1 MSLQSATADAHSARA
16 KVNQLQ
22 AEVSAFPPVLA
33 VKEQEL
39 VEARELA
46 QVL

>member
-1 MSLQSATADAHSARA
+1 MSLQSASAEAHSVGA
-16 KVNQLQ
+16 KVTQLQ

-33 VKEQEL
+33 AKEQEL
-39 VEARELA
+39 VEAQELA